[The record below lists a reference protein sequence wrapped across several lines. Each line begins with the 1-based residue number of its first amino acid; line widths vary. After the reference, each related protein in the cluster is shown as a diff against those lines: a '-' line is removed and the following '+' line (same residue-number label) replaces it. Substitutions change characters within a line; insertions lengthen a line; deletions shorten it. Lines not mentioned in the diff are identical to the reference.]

1 MQSNAELLL
10 AQVNL
15 KIYFEHILDLKIEIY
30 LKDKGSNTSMLNHPY
45 NLKLLY
51 MKAFNQ
57 TNDAYEQLGSNQQL
71 IIEECKDDIDMIDR
85 EINIYFHERGQ
96 NSDIIICAQI

>member
-15 KIYFEHILDLKIEIY
+15 KKYFEHILDLKIEIY

-57 TNDAYEQLGSNQQL
+57 TMTHTNN
-71 IIEECKDDIDMIDR
+71 
-85 EINIYFHERGQ
+85 
-96 NSDIIICAQI
+96 